1 MLLLILVGLIVAPFM
16 VCLVADIEFDNTS
29 ALSVYDQLQYDAAI
43 TAAHKAG
50 MLAGE
55 YYGNEYSKAYQA
67 VMAQFKSSYP
77 VKF

>member
-1 MLLLILVGLIVAPFM
+1 MLALILVGLIVTPFV
-16 VCLVADIEFDNTS
+16 VCLLADIEFDNTS

-43 TAAHKAG
+43 AVAHKAG

-55 YYGNEYSKAYQA
+55 YYGTEYSKAYQA
-67 VMAQFKSSYP
+67 VMAQFKSNYP